1 MVRFISQIKKSIYRV
16 DQSSITMHHIDIE
29 KLNSK
34 IDKMSKEQHMDIF
47 ILLRKHGK
55 LTINENK
62 NGFFANLS
70 FFPEDVLQ
78 ELLFYVDRKMDATID

>member
-1 MVRFISQIKKSIYRV
+1 MVRSISRIKKSIYRV

-47 ILLRKHGK
+47 ILLRKHEK

-62 NGFFANLS
+62 NGFYANLS

-78 ELLFYVDRKMDATID
+78 ELLFYVDRKMDVTIN

>member
-1 MVRFISQIKKSIYRV
+1 
-16 DQSSITMHHIDIE
+16 MHHIDTE

-47 ILLRKHGK
+47 ILLRKNGK

-62 NGFFANLS
+62 NGFFANLF

-78 ELLFYVDRKMDATID
+78 ELLFYVDRKMDATIN